1 MRLSL
6 FEIETIVKLKDK
18 HFDKNDKIYLFG
30 SRMDDSKKGGDID
43 LFIDL
48 KNKEQE
54 YYDKKQKF
62 IAELQEHLGEQKL
75 I

>member
-6 FEIETIVKLKDK
+6 FEIETVVKLKNK
-18 HFDKNDKIYLFG
+18 CFNKNDKIYLFG
-30 SRMDDSKKGGDID
+30 SRVDDSKKDGDID

-48 KNKEQE
+48 ENKEQE

-62 IAELQEHLGEQKL
+62 IV
-75 I
+75 